1 MGHGM
6 PGRKALIAMI
16 NYAQTPVAWALTR
29 GMARMVKLDLGRAAM
44 DGWLT
49 RAEVD
54 ALVETCEA
62 CTQKAA
68 CTAWLT
74 QAHEAPCLAVFCPN
88 QQRLEALT
96 LRG

>member
-1 MGHGM
+1 MM
-6 PGRKALIAMI
+6 RPVEKALTAMI

-62 CTQKAA
+62 CTQKAT

-96 LRG
+96 LRA